1 MIQTW
6 GYFMIYDVV
15 IVGGG
20 IAGLTAG
27 AFISKEGHK
36 VLLCEKEKWIG
47 GLVNSFDYKGF
58 RFDGGIRA
66 MENSGVLLP
75 MVKGL
80 GLDIE
85 INKSYVSVGMEDEV
99 VNVETK
105 DSLADYQKML
115 ENQFPENKEDVTKI
129 ISEIKIIM
137 KYMDV
142 LYGIDNPL
150 FMDLKKDRKYLF
162 KTLLPWL
169 FKYLRTIRKII
180 KLDQPIEEYLKQF
193 SDNPSLINMIDQHFF
208 KETPAFFAL
217 SYFSLYLDYQYPK
230 GGTGTLTEKLAEFIL
245 ANQGIILK
253 ETTIQSIDPEKKEV
267 FDANGNAY
275 GYKQLIW
282 AADLKC
288 LYDILRIDSI
298 KDKTIQKNILDRKV
312 LLKDKIGGDSVYTL
326 YLTVDLPPE
335 HFKKISNPHFFYTP
349 YKDGLYNIIID
360 EIIDDNA
367 QNSVK
372 RYVTDK
378 ARLMAWIE
386 RYYRLTTYEISIPV
400 LRDPSLAPEGKT
412 GLIISTLFEHS
423 LVKHINEMGWYEE
436 FKAFSERL
444 IIDVL
449 HSTIYKGIKE
459 KTIDNFSSTPLTL
472 ERITGNTDGG
482 ITGWAFTNRPIPAVS
497 SMPKV
502 TDSVLTP
509 IPNIYQAGQ
518 WTYSPAGLPISIMT
532 GKIAAD
538 KVNKCL

>member
-1 MIQTW
+1 
-6 GYFMIYDVV
+6 MIYDVV

-27 AFISKEGHK
+27 AFISKTGHK
-36 VLLCEKEKWIG
+36 VLVCEKEKWVG

-66 MENSGVLLP
+66 MENSGVLFP
-75 MVKGL
+75 MVKVL
-80 GLDIE
+80 GLDVE
-85 INKSYVSVGMEDEV
+85 FNKSYVSVGMEDEV

-105 DSLADYQKML
+105 NSLADYQKML
-115 ENQFPENKEDVTKI
+115 ENQFPGNKEDVKKI

-150 FMDLKKDRKYLF
+150 FMNLKNDKKYLF
-162 KTLLPWL
+162 GTLLPWL
-169 FKYLRTIRKII
+169 FKYLKTIRKII

-230 GGTGTLTEKLAEFIL
+230 GGTGTLTEKLVEFIKS
-245 ANQGIILK
+245 NQGIILK
-253 ETTIQSIDPEKKEV
+253 ETTIQSIDPVKKEV
-267 FDANGNAY
+267 FDSNNNAY
-275 GYKQLIW
+275 GYRQLIW
-282 AADLKC
+282 AADLKQ
-288 LYDILRIDSI
+288 LYNVLNIDSI
-298 KDKTIQKNILDRKV
+298 NDETIKKNILDRKN
-312 LLKDKIGGDSVYTL
+312 LLKDKVGGDSVHTL

-349 YKDGLYNIIID
+349 YKDGLYNVKID
-360 EIIDDNA
+360 EILDENE
-367 QNSVK
+367 QNSGK
-372 RYVTDK
+372 RFITDK
-378 ARLMAWIE
+378 ARLFSWIE

-400 LRDPSLAPEGKT
+400 LRDPSMAPEGKT

-423 LVKHINEMGWYEE
+423 LVKHINEMGWYDE
-436 FKAFSERL
+436 FKQLSEMY
-444 IIDVL
+444 IIEVL
-449 HSTIYKGIKE
+449 DATVYKGIKE
-459 KTIDNFSSTPLTL
+459 KTIDRFSSTPLTL
-472 ERITGNTDGG
+472 ERITGNSDGG
-482 ITGWAFTNRPIPAVS
+482 ITGWAFTNRPIPAVN

-502 TDSVLTP
+502 TDSVMTP
-509 IPNIYQAGQ
+509 IPDVFQAGQ

-538 KVNKCL
+538 KVNKRL

>member
-1 MIQTW
+1 
-6 GYFMIYDVV
+6 MIYDVV

-36 VLLCEKEKWIG
+36 VLICEKEKWIG
-47 GLVNSFDYKGF
+47 GLVNSFNYKGF

-80 GLDIE
+80 GLDIDF
-85 INKSYVSVGMEDEV
+85 NKSYVSVGMEDEV
-99 VNVETK
+99 ISVETK

-115 ENQFPENKEDVTKI
+115 ENQFPENKEDVKKI
-129 ISEIKIIM
+129 IKEISIIM
-137 KYMDV
+137 DYMDV

-150 FMDLKKDRKYLF
+150 FMDLKNDKKYLF

-169 FKYLRTIRKII
+169 FKYLKTIRKII
-180 KLDQPIEEYLKQF
+180 RLDQPIEDYMTKF
-193 SDNPSLINMIDQHFF
+193 SNNQSLINMIDQHFF

-230 GGTGTLTEKLAEFIL
+230 GGTGTLTEKIAEFII

-253 ETTIQSIDPEKKEV
+253 ETSIQSIDVEKKEAI
-267 FDANGNAY
+267 DSQGNMY
-275 GYKQLIW
+275 GYKKLIW
-282 AADLKC
+282 AADLKR
-288 LYDILRIDSI
+288 LYDALNIDSI
-298 KDKTIQKNILDRKV
+298 KDDSIKQNILERKD
-312 LLKDKIGGDSVYTL
+312 LLKDKVGGDSVYTL
-326 YLTVDLPPE
+326 YLTVDMDPE

-349 YKDGLYNIIID
+349 FKAGLFNVSMEEIEVKDG
-360 EIIDDNA
+360 
-367 QNSVK
+367 QVHG
-372 RYVTDK
+372 DK
-378 ARLMAWIE
+378 YIGDKPKLMAWLE
-386 RYYRLTTYEISIPV
+386 RYYNLTTYEISIPV
-400 LRDPSLAPEGKT
+400 LRDPKMAPEGKT

-423 LVKHINEMGWYEE
+423 LVKHIKDMGWYEE
-436 FKAFSERL
+436 FKQISEGH

-449 HSTIYKGIKE
+449 DRTIYKGIKE
-459 KTIDNFSSTPLTL
+459 KVIDRFSSTPLTL
-472 ERITGNTDGG
+472 ERIAGNSNGA
-482 ITGWAFTNRPIPAVS
+482 ITGWAFTNRPIPAVNK
-497 SMPKV
+497 MPRV

-509 IPNIYQAGQ
+509 IPDVFQAGQ

-538 KVNKCL
+538 KVNKTLSDD